1 MNHHADGSVSSER
14 TISDYIAQASAK
26 IKRLFGADGS
36 QPPRKHR
43 KNAVRKSSG
52 LTKNAPPVPHEERI
66 KDIRDYAQGNVEMAV
81 EALTELKYE
90 KDIKIK
96 NNDIPLE
103 DRQAV
108 VARVARPNISHFL
121 SEKENVLA
129 RSTQNSVAYCRT
141 VLYDYLV
148 QQQAKDD
155 AQPQQSDIIPL
166 WEEIWLKQK
175 EEIRKRRAAEEAKQS
190 EQSVSEPVKA

>member
-1 MNHHADGSVSSER
+1 ME
-14 TISDYIAQASAK
+14 K
-26 IKRLFGADGS
+26 IK
-36 QPPRKHR
+36 
-43 KNAVRKSSG
+43 
-52 LTKNAPPVPHEERI
+52 
-66 KDIRDYAQGNVEMAV
+66 
-81 EALTELKYE
+81 
-90 KDIKIK
+90 KI
-96 NNDIPLE
+96 
-103 DRQAV
+103 QAV

-141 VLYDYLV
+141 VLYDYLI

-175 EEIRKRRAAEEAKQS
+175 EEIKKRRKAEEAKQS

>member
-1 MNHHADGSVSSER
+1 ML
-14 TISDYIAQASAK
+14 
-26 IKRLFGADGS
+26 LF
-36 QPPRKHR
+36 
-43 KNAVRKSSG
+43 
-52 LTKNAPPVPHEERI
+52 LRI
-66 KDIRDYAQGNVEMAV
+66 F
-81 EALTELKYE
+81 
-90 KDIKIK
+90 IK

-175 EEIRKRRAAEEAKQS
+175 EEIRVALEQPCHIQNLRELGGIAVIAEITDHEFARYAEVVTDLRGLLREGHEQLIRRIGEIADFFFRHA
-190 EQSVSEPVKA
+190 

>member
-1 MNHHADGSVSSER
+1 MTKSDLEQLTLLNSEISRDLERLQELYALLTGCTSS
-14 TISDYIAQASAK
+14 I
-26 IKRLFGADGS
+26 
-36 QPPRKHR
+36 
-43 KNAVRKSSG
+43 SG
-52 LTKNAPPVPHEERI
+52 LPHIGLLRGSDRTDKFVSMIDADTLELH
-66 KDIRDYAQGNVEMAV
+66 YAQGNVEMAV
-81 EALTELKYE
+81 EALAELKYE